1 MNKGYYKMN
10 GISILGIC
18 LVVIGILIVIWGATL
33 TPVNLLNSDFMSFA
47 AGGILCV
54 AVGICLIS
62 GLPAI
67 AKIIFVWLSALS
79 IGIYIYGFGMNFIIK
94 LISFV
99 AIAGISVWITAKFL
113 K

>member
-1 MNKGYYKMN
+1 MNKGHFKMN

-62 GLPAI
+62 SLPAI

-79 IGIYIYGFGMNFIIK
+79 IAIYIYGFGMDFIIK

>member
-1 MNKGYYKMN
+1 MNKGNFKMN

-18 LVVIGILIVIWGATL
+18 LVIIGVLVVIWGGTL

-54 AVGICLIS
+54 AVGVYLIS

-67 AKIIFVWLSALS
+67 VKIIFVWLSTLS
-79 IGIYIYGFGMNFIIK
+79 MGIYIYGFDMDFIIK
-94 LISFV
+94 IISFV

>member
-33 TPVNLLNSDFMSFA
+33 TPVNLLNSDFMSFT

-79 IGIYIYGFGMNFIIK
+79 IGIYIYGFGMDFIIK